1 MGKAQGGAWA
11 SQAGAAFSN
20 PFTIELARNFENTSL
35 TRFASG
41 PAFRASREMKKLPKM
56 ASRKRAGHARLAG
69 MAGFLKRLL
78 QACLRGNLQKGCS
91 IRAANKP
98 RDFSA
103 APSVLIRAIR
113 GFKNDSFRIE

>member
-41 PAFRASREMKKLPKM
+41 PAFRALREMKKLPRIGIQKKSGARPDCWDSGVFEKTS
-56 ASRKRAGHARLAG
+56 ASLLARELA
-69 MAGFLKRLL
+69 KKLL
-78 QACLRGNLQKGCS
+78 RS
-91 IRAANKP
+91 R
-98 RDFSA
+98 S
-103 APSVLIRAIR
+103 
-113 GFKNDSFRIE
+113 E